1 MSSPNSPGSLS
12 PNNHRS
18 SLKHCRS
25 ASDMDLEDRR
35 GGGPLKVSRTDSF
48 HRQSDLK
55 MHMNGSPSGTMVL
68 SSSMVSDGRLGCSPT
83 NSCASDGSLLGN
95 DQGNVVSDARLL
107 RQDSLVAASGY
118 SGGQGGG
125 RPLSYHHLQ
134 SSSYHYKPSGGGLS
148 MGRESM
154 NHMGQSVHNPVNSA
168 RAPFTTSQWAEL
180 EHQALIFKYMMAGVN
195 VPQELLNPIRKSV
208 ATMNGLASHH
218 TANLGWGAFHL
229 GVPNNTDPE
238 PGRCRRTDG
247 KKWRCARDVVPDQKY
262 CERHMHRGRHRS
274 RRPAEGQ
281 TSSASQSGSV
291 ASSAPQPAIA
301 VGASRT
307 STPTPGTS
315 LTHSNLRPA
324 ILTGNSQST
333 SNLGGGGMG
342 YNSPGGSGGLSGGSS
357 PAASPAQFQ
366 LPVLS
371 SATGSSGLTSK
382 DYRLR
387 YMNGMAVK
395 SEMGMGPEQV
405 LFSEAS
411 GSTRGLSQ
419 EAQSLSNLSRL
430 NTPMNKAWQTMTSS
444 KVLPAAQSKGSGSS
458 SLLSF
463 SSPQMG
469 GLLGQEFGLMPETSQ
484 VNLAAM
490 AASQQQ
496 HSFLSNGYGGVE
508 STSVGRESS
517 EGQPLR
523 HFFDDWPR
531 SRDPSALAWG
541 SDVEDSDRTTSAG
554 RGGQSN
560 RASNNTQL
568 SISIPMTAAPSGD
581 FNSQSSGGSPSRGKL
596 SLSPLKFSI
605 SRAGD
610 ASSDMGLD
618 VENLRVERHHD
629 WHRHTT
635 AWDSMSWEPISVGGP
650 LAEVLQLGSTTQCG
664 GGGGGVDGSGPNL
677 LADEWLDLHQKKSA
691 SPVQIPSPDRVASP
705 VDVLQISTFASHSD
719 SSNSNSGASSPSGA
733 LPFDPAST
741 ISEFA
746 TVIRMSLSSSSSQ
759 NESR

>member
-1 MSSPNSPGSLS
+1 
-12 PNNHRS
+12 
-18 SLKHCRS
+18 
-25 ASDMDLEDRR
+25 MDRFWETTR
-35 GGGPLKVSRTDSF
+35 G
-48 HRQSDLK
+48 
-55 MHMNGSPSGTMVL
+55 MW
-68 SSSMVSDGRLGCSPT
+68 SPT
-83 NSCASDGSLLGN
+83 PGFSDKTRWLRRLATLEVRAAEGRFPITTCSHLHTTISLRVKLPLLASIVVLRCSLF
-95 DQGNVVSDARLL
+95 
-107 RQDSLVAASGY
+107 
-118 SGGQGGG
+118 
-125 RPLSYHHLQ
+125 
-134 SSSYHYKPSGGGLS
+134 GGGLS